1 MSKNYFLLLKTFEN
15 IFLDRKLFPVS
26 SHHNDNFTLLR
37 CFNIGQ
43 LKEFPSIHSNAI
55 IAKMRF
61 FVAIKN
67 RTSMIQ
73 VVLPVMGNAKSEKNG
88 FTTIATS
95 ALTTFLLLNLYET
108 VSHIYSLKICQVSCQ
123 FYFTCLA
130 LLSYGAIYLS

>member
-88 FTTIATS
+88 FTTMP
-95 ALTTFLLLNLYET
+95 
-108 VSHIYSLKICQVSCQ
+108 HQP
-123 FYFTCLA
+123 
-130 LLSYGAIYLS
+130 